1 MINIVLYRPEIFPNT
16 ANIIRTCF
24 ALKAKLHIVKP
35 VAFDLHPHWLK
46 RAAAGL
52 FLSDIEHEIHENY
65 TKFEKMY
72 GKKDIFFLTRY
83 SKQVYTQVDFKK
95 ILQTK
100 KELFLVF
107 GSESTGIRKDILQKN
122 LDRCL
127 RIPMNSKSRSLNL
140 SNSVAV
146 VGYEV
151 LRQLNFADL
160 SFTETQKGPDFLE
173 K

>member
-1 MINIVLYRPEIFPNT
+1 M
-16 ANIIRTCF
+16 
-24 ALKAKLHIVKP
+24 
-35 VAFDLHPHWLK
+35 
-46 RAAAGL
+46 
-52 FLSDIEHEIHENY
+52 
-65 TKFEKMY
+65 
-72 GKKDIFFLTRY
+72 
-83 SKQVYTQVDFKK
+83 YTQVDFKK

-160 SFTETQKGPDFLE
+160 SLTETQKGPDFLE